1 MKLHS
6 RLVSFSCFGD
16 TKRAALFRSSFLSRR
31 ASLSAGRSK
40 SSSLPAS
47 PCLLSHYLA
56 STGAARV
63 SGRDFASLTTSLI
76 GLVLLSFFI
85 VGCGPRHITPFTPR
99 HRLYESGAY
108 AQQEAGARPSNGSLF
123 SEATAGWLEDTR
135 AVRVGDFVIIKIDE
149 QSNAK
154 GASTTNLK
162 QDSTGSTGANAMLG
176 LVPALKKAYPDIDPS
191 KLIEFAAKSGFSGAG
206 DTARNG
212 ELSGSIAVRVVKEMP
227 NGDLFVEGTKVVLI
241 NNEEYHL
248 YISGLVRR
256 VDISKDDMI
265 ASSRIA
271 DAQIEFTGRGD
282 IADQQR
288 KGWLAKLAETIN
300 PF

>member
-1 MKLHS
+1 MS
-6 RLVSFSCFGD
+6 RL
-16 TKRAALFRSSFLSRR
+16 AAMVLGL
-31 ASLSAGRSK
+31 G
-40 SSSLPAS
+40 
-47 PCLLSHYLA
+47 LLA
-56 STGAARV
+56 
-63 SGRDFASLTTSLI
+63 
-76 GLVLLSFFI
+76 
-85 VGCGPRHITPFTPR
+85 GCGPKHIAPFTPR
-99 HRLYESGAY
+99 QRVYQPGGY
-108 AQQEAGARPSNGSLF
+108 AQSSLAARPQNGSLF
-123 SEATAGWLEDTR
+123 SEANGGWLEDTR
-135 AVRVGDFVIIKIDE
+135 AVRIGDFVVVKIDE

-162 QDSTGSTGANAMLG
+162 QESSSTSGTNALLG

-191 KLIEFAAKSGFSGAG
+191 KLIDLASKSGFAGAG

-212 ELSGSIAVRVVKEMP
+212 ELSGSIAVRVSREMP

-248 YISGLVRR
+248 YVSGLIRR
-256 VDISKDDMI
+256 VDISKDDVV

-282 IADQQR
+282 IADTQR
-288 KGWLAKLAETIN
+288 KGWLARVVETLN